1 MTNKDAAIK
10 IVKVLRQN
18 GYQAL
23 LAGGCVRD
31 MLLRRPAKDY
41 DVATNAQP
49 NQIIKLFNRT
59 LKVGAKFGVVIVLL
73 DGSQVEVATFRA
85 EADYADGR
93 HPQKVSFTDPA
104 SDAAR
109 RDFTINGIF
118 FDPIDKKVIDYVGG
132 RADLKKKI
140 IRTIGPPELRFS
152 EDYLRMLRAVRFSAQ
167 LGFKIAPKT
176 FAAIRENAH
185 NITKVSGE
193 RIAMELEGIL
203 TSTGRAGGVSNL
215 LKSGLA
221 KAIFP
226 DFPDKQIK
234 AAIKVLSRLPQNI
247 SFPLGLSAL
256 FAGCTPAFALKKI
269 AVLKLSRNQIKHTKF
284 LLNGRGRLLDEDMS
298 LAQLKMLLTEPYF
311 RDLYNFQMALLKAA
325 GKSIG
330 PLVKLNKRIKSLG
343 NVELKPKPLLDGHDL
358 TSLGASP
365 GPDLGRLA
373 RQLYFAQLNMEI
385 RTKEDAKQWAIKWM
399 KRYSR
404 PQKS

>member
-1 MTNKDAAIK
+1 MTNKEAAIK
-10 IVKVLRQN
+10 IIKVLRQS
-18 GYQAL
+18 GFQAL

-49 NQIIKLFNRT
+49 KEIIRLFERT

-73 DGSQVEVATFRA
+73 DGAQVEVATFRA

-93 HPQKVSFTDPA
+93 HPQIVHFTDAA

-109 RDFTINGIF
+109 RDFTINGMF
-118 FDPIDKKVIDYVGG
+118 YDPVGRKVIDFVGG
-132 RADLKKKI
+132 RADLKKRI
-140 IRTIGPPELRFS
+140 IRTIGRPEERFG
-152 EDYLRMLRAVRFSAQ
+152 EDYLRMLRAVRFSSQ
-167 LGFKIAPKT
+167 LGFKIDSKT
-176 FAAIRENAH
+176 FAAIRKNAH

-226 DFPDKQIK
+226 GFPDKQIK

-256 FAGCTPAFALKKI
+256 FAGCTTAFALKKI

-284 LLNGRGRLLDEDMS
+284 LLNGRGTLLDEDMS

-311 RDLYNFQMALLKAA
+311 RDLYNFQKALLKSA

-330 PLVKLNKRIKSLG
+330 LLVKLNKRIKSLG

-358 TSLGASP
+358 ISLGASP